1 MDNKEYKI
9 NADLSENRYGYG
21 ALSVGSIDILSD
33 PTYPE
38 SYRLSSAYPNPFNP
52 STNIEIG
59 IPEDGHLNIQ
69 VLDLNGRII
78 DTIYDGF
85 IGSGYYIKNWDA
97 VDFPSGIYIVQMN
110 INGFHDSQKVILIK

>member
-1 MDNKEYKI
+1 MS
-9 NADLSENRYGYG
+9 LSKLYTILIVFLFSNFL
-21 ALSVGSIDILSD
+21 LSQDVILSLD
-33 PTYPE
+33 GNNLNYQ
-38 SYRLSSAYPNPFNP
+38 S

-59 IPEDGHLNIQ
+59 IAEDGHLNIQ

>member
-1 MDNKEYKI
+1 MSKVRVLPGSLSFLQFYFHSKI
-9 NADLSENRYGYG
+9 
-21 ALSVGSIDILSD
+21 SIL
-33 PTYPE
+33 
-38 SYRLSSAYPNPFNP
+38 P

>member
-1 MDNKEYKI
+1 MVEQRPFK
-9 NADLSENRYGYG
+9 ADVE
-21 ALSVGSIDILSD
+21 GSSPSWVTFLIPIS
-33 PTYPE
+33 
-38 SYRLSSAYPNPFNP
+38 LSSKFLVYLDY
-52 STNIEIG
+52 II
-59 IPEDGHLNIQ
+59 EDGHLSIQ

-97 VDFPSGIYIVQMN
+97 VDFPSGIYIVQIN

>member
-1 MDNKEYKI
+1 MFFRDPVAQVVEQRPFKADVEGSSPSWVTFFSTIFSFYFKI
-9 NADLSENRYGYG
+9 T
-21 ALSVGSIDILSD
+21 IL
-33 PTYPE
+33 
-38 SYRLSSAYPNPFNP
+38 
-52 STNIEIG
+52 
-59 IPEDGHLNIQ
+59 LNIQ